1 MKVERERRWEKPWE
15 KKGPKMVLKCGVF
28 ELVGIEHIVGV
39 RGMFGTSTYMIV
51 TKAPYHVQIIYDYLL
66 HTMY

>member
-1 MKVERERRWEKPWE
+1 
-15 KKGPKMVLKCGVF
+15 MVLKCGVF
-28 ELVGIEHIVGV
+28 ESVGIEHIVGV
-39 RGMFGTSTYMIV
+39 RGMFDTSTYMIV